1 MSFPISFITL
11 ALGTISWHFH
21 VREVVLDN
29 LGIMDK
35 VKVAPFF
42 LSIIVS
48 KVFVLANT
56 FENLRL
62 SMADCSGC
70 NWHLHAICLLLLI
83 VAIQMT
89 LHLKMKYSTRR
100 SIFGSLANVIT
111 LWLPSHME
119 TLQVWSKKNFQLIFC
134 VRYLKVARLLS
145 RWHDHLVGYFSPLFT
160 SATYSSKARSL
171 SLLENLKV
179 LTVLT

>member
-1 MSFPISFITL
+1 MKKILEFSVWRYQDTTFTIQQMLGFMSYPISFITL
-11 ALGTISWHFH
+11 ALGTVSWHFH

-48 KVFVLANT
+48 KVFVLANAI
-56 FENLRL
+56 ENLRL
-62 SMADCSGC
+62 SMADCRGC

-83 VAIQMT
+83 VATQMI

-111 LWLPSHME
+111 LWRPSHKE
-119 TLQVWSKKNFQLIFC
+119 TLQVWSLTHFYSAYI
-134 VRYLKVARLLS
+134 LLCI
-145 RWHDHLVGYFSPLFT
+145 
-160 SATYSSKARSL
+160 TY
-171 SLLENLKV
+171 
-179 LTVLT
+179 